1 MGALALALLAGV
13 LSTLSPCVL
22 PLLPIV
28 LGTAL
33 TEHRFGP
40 VALAFGVAV
49 SYVAVGLFVA
59 TVGFAIGLD
68 LDVFRN
74 VAAALLI
81 AIGTVLL
88 LPQVQTRLTVAAGPF
103 GNWAQTHSAGMSTR
117 GLSGQFA
124 LGVLLGVVWSPCVG
138 PTLGAASVLAAQGK
152 NLGSVAATMIAFG
165 IGAAAPLIVLGLLSR
180 EALMRWRDR
189 LIKAGKGFKILLGGL
204 LLFVGVLIFSGFDK
218 KAWKRCW
225 LRPRR
230 PGSPAADH
238 ALLVR
243 SLRAG
248 YAIFPLPEM
257 ICPTPKTPN
266 YFHGKT
272 IVITGAASGIGRATA
287 KIFAREGANGVC
299 ADMNEDGV
307 AQTVEQVN
315 AAGLAGVALT
325 IDVTKRAA
333 VKGMIQLALGD
344 FGRVHFL
351 FNPAGAAIVRSKLIH
366 IDY

>member
-28 LGTAL
+28 LGAAL

-40 VALAFGVAV
+40 VALAVGVAV
-49 SYVAVGLFVA
+49 SYVTVGLFVA

-68 LDVFRN
+68 QDIFRN

-81 AIGTVLL
+81 AIGAMLLL
-88 LPQVQTRLTVAAGPF
+88 LPQLQTRLEVAAGPF

-180 EALMRWRDR
+180 EPLMRWRDH
-189 LIKAGKGFKILLGGL
+189 LI
-204 LLFVGVLIFSGFDK
+204 
-218 KAWKRCW
+218 
-225 LRPRR
+225 
-230 PGSPAADH
+230 
-238 ALLVR
+238 
-243 SLRAG
+243 
-248 YAIFPLPEM
+248 
-257 ICPTPKTPN
+257 
-266 YFHGKT
+266 
-272 IVITGAASGIGRATA
+272 
-287 KIFAREGANGVC
+287 
-299 ADMNEDGV
+299 
-307 AQTVEQVN
+307 
-315 AAGLAGVALT
+315 
-325 IDVTKRAA
+325 RAA
-333 VKGMIQLALGD
+333 
-344 FGRVHFL
+344 R
-351 FNPAGAAIVRSKLIH
+351 PANMRSGGCCC
-366 IDY
+366 